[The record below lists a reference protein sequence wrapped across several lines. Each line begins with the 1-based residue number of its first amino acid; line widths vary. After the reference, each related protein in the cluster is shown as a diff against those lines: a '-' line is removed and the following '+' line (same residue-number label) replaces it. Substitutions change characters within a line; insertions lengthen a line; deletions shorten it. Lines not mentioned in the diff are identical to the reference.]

1 MRGFDVPGVE
11 RNPPMAERGSDRHGF
26 RLDDEM
32 SDEVESLVRSGR
44 ETRAD
49 ESRVMEGPADDE
61 PITDFRTA
69 SALEAASPHALS
81 REEAEE
87 RGFLA
92 DNLDLKIFPAD
103 REALITSAEQKFAP
117 AQVLD
122 QLRTLPQGKTYETVT
137 EVWQALGGRTEHRV
151 DNPEAG

>member
-1 MRGFDVPGVE
+1 
-11 RNPPMAERGSDRHGF
+11 MAERGSNQHGF

-32 SDEVESLVRSGR
+32 SDEVEALVRSGR
-44 ETRAD
+44 EARA
-49 ESRVMEGPADDE
+49 EEGRAMEGPADEE

-69 SALEAASPHALS
+69 SASGASGPNVLS

-92 DNLDLKIFPAD
+92 DNLNLKVFPAD
-103 REALITSAEQKFAP
+103 RETLIATAEQKFAP
-117 AQVLD
+117 TQVLD
-122 QLRTLPQGKTYETVT
+122 QLRRLPQGRTFETVA
-137 EVWQALGGRTEHRV
+137 EVWEALGGRTEHRI

>member
-1 MRGFDVPGVE
+1 
-11 RNPPMAERGSDRHGF
+11 MAARGSDRHGF

-44 ETRAD
+44 EARAD
-49 ESRVMEGPADDE
+49 EGRAMEGPADDE

-69 SALEAASPHALS
+69 SASEPPVPNALS

-92 DNLDLKIFPAD
+92 DNLDLRVFPAD
-103 REALITSAEQKFAP
+103 RDALIASAEQKFAP
-117 AQVLD
+117 AQILER
-122 QLRTLPQGKTYETVT
+122 LRTLPHGKTYQTVA
-137 EVWQALGGRTEHRV
+137 EVWEALGGRTEHRA